1 MWRSGVGMAKQ
12 RTQNGSRIGL
22 IAPLAVVVLALVLA
36 ACSPLRGFE
45 AMQVANDIAAAGGP
59 SGLKDSRPRPIRR
72 GLAYSVEGR
81 ASTGDLYL
89 PGDRV
94 EAALVLVPGAAV
106 DGKDDPTFVAF
117 AESLA
122 RARFAVLVPEIANL
136 RQLKVRA
143 TDARKIADAVRHLAG
158 FVPEGAEGRTGQGK
172 TGQGG
177 RAPVGIAAVSYA
189 VGPAVMAAATPDAGP
204 LVRFVAAVGGYYD
217 LEAVI
222 TFFTAGV
229 FRAGPEEPWQSATP
243 NAYGKWVFLRS
254 NSDFISLPSDRRLLR
269 AMAERKMRNLDAEV
283 SDLVAGLSPEG
294 RSVHTLLENRDPEK
308 VGQLIGTLPP
318 RVREEIRALDL
329 KNLDLGQVSARILLV
344 HGRDDRIIPYSESLA
359 LAAAAGEAQAELF
372 LVDNLAHVDIGPGG
386 LDDQLTLWRVVYR
399 LLEERDG
406 APAPELPEALAAVD

>member
-1 MWRSGVGMAKQ
+1 MRTKKGAFGSFSAVPIAVTILLLLSG
-12 RTQNGSRIGL
+12 
-22 IAPLAVVVLALVLA
+22 
-36 ACSPLRGFE
+36 CSPLRGWE
-45 AMQVANDIAAAGGP
+45 AMRVAQDIAAAGGP
-59 SGLKDSRPRPIRR
+59 SGLKDSRPPPLRR
-72 GLAYSVEGR
+72 GLAYSVEDR
-81 ASTGDLYL
+81 ASSGDLYL

-94 EAALVLVPGAAV
+94 EAGLVLVPGAAV

-158 FVPEGAEGRTGQGK
+158 FVPEGEGES
-172 TGQGG
+172 GG
-177 RAPVGIAAVSYA
+177 PPVGIAAVSYA

-229 FRAGPEEPWQSATP
+229 YRAGPGEPWQRATP

-254 NSDFISLPSDRRLLR
+254 NADFISLPSDRRLLL
-269 AMAERKMRNLDAEV
+269 AMAERKLQDLEAGIADLAE
-283 SDLVAGLSPEG
+283 GLSPEG
-294 RSVHTLLENRDPEK
+294 RSVYALLENRDPEK
-308 VGQLIGTLPP
+308 VELLIGTLPA

-329 KNLDLGQVSARILLV
+329 KNLDLSRVSARILLV

-372 LVDNLAHVDIGPGG
+372 LVDNLAHVDIGPGS
-386 LDDQLTLWRVVYR
+386 LDDQYTLWRAVYR

-406 APAPELPEALAAVD
+406 APAPALPEDQARVD

>member
-1 MWRSGVGMAKQ
+1 MAEQRSQ
-12 RTQNGSRIGL
+12 IGPRVRL
-22 IAPLAVVVLALVLA
+22 FAPLAVVALAVFLSG
-36 ACSPLRGFE
+36 CSPLRGYE
-45 AMQVANDIAAAGGP
+45 AMQVAKDIAAAGGP
-59 SGLKDSRPRPIRR
+59 SGLKESRPAPRR
-72 GLAYSVEGR
+72 RALAYEVEGR
-81 ASTGDLYL
+81 TSSGDLYL

-94 EAALVLVPGAAV
+94 EAGLVLVPGAAV
-106 DGKDDPTFVAF
+106 NGKDDPTFVAF

-158 FVPEGAEGRTGQGK
+158 FAPQGDA
-172 TGQGG
+172 QGDG
-177 RAPVGIAAVSYA
+177 PPIGIAAVSYA

-229 FRAGPEEPWQSATP
+229 FRAGPGEPWQSATP

-254 NSDFISLPSDRRLLR
+254 NSDFISLPRDRRLLLE
-269 AMAERKMRNLDAEV
+269 MAERKLRDLEAEI
-283 SDLVAGLSPEG
+283 SDLAVGLSPEG
-294 RSVHTLLENRDPEK
+294 RSVYALLENRDPEK
-308 VGQLIGTLPP
+308 VAQLIGTLPA
-318 RVREEIRALDL
+318 RVRAEIRALDL

-359 LAAAAGEAQAELF
+359 LADAAGAAQAELF
-372 LVDNLAHVDIGPGG
+372 LVDNLAHVDLGPGS
-386 LDDQLTLWRVVYR
+386 LDDQLTLWRAVYR

-406 APAPELPEALAAVD
+406 APAPDLPAALAVVD

>member
-1 MWRSGVGMAKQ
+1 MMQQ
-12 RTQNGSRIGL
+12 RRHSGSRVGL
-22 IAPLAVVVLALVLA
+22 LVPLAVVALVLVLA
-36 ACSPLRGFE
+36 ACSPLRGYE

-59 SGLKDSRPRPIRR
+59 SGLKESRPPPVRR

-94 EAALVLVPGAAV
+94 EAALVLVPGAAL
-106 DGKDDPTFVAF
+106 DGKEDPTFVAF

-158 FVPEGAEGRTGQGK
+158 FVPEVAEGEAGQGE
-172 TGQGG
+172 G
-177 RAPVGIAAVSYA
+177 APVGIAAVSYA

-229 FRAGPEEPWQSATP
+229 FRAGPDEPWQSATP

-254 NSDFISLPSDRRLLR
+254 NSDFISLPRDRRLLL
-269 AMAERKMRNLDAEV
+269 AMAERKLRDLEAEI
-283 SDLVAGLSPEG
+283 SDLAAGLSPEG
-294 RSVHTLLENRDPEK
+294 RSVYALLENRDPEK
-308 VGQLIGTLPP
+308 VAQLIGTLPA
-318 RVREEIRALDL
+318 RVRAEIRALDL

-359 LAAAAGEAQAELF
+359 LAAAAGEPQAELF
-372 LVDNLAHVDIGPGG
+372 LVDNLAHVDLGPGS
-386 LDDQLTLWRVVYR
+386 LDDQLTLWRAVYR

-406 APAPELPEALAAVD
+406 APAPDLPEALAVVD